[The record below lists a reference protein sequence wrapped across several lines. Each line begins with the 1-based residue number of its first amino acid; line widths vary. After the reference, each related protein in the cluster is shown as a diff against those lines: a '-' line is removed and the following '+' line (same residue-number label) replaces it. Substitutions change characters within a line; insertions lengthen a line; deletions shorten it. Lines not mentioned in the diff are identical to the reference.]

1 MFGKPSLL
9 TRVAV
14 GKTVGFLFGL
24 VGFIC
29 LPLIFLEG
37 GWLLRW
43 GILLWYTTVGAV
55 IGIFG
60 VFDEHPLLHF
70 RMPWWFRGLLFGAWM
85 NLVLL
90 FFSYDTMN
98 AIMLSLFPEGGWL
111 SSPFW
116 FVAEGAILGMIIDYL
131 STRFGGE
138 GKDVVVG

>member
-1 MFGKPSLL
+1 
-9 TRVAV
+9 
-14 GKTVGFLFGL
+14 
-24 VGFIC
+24 
-29 LPLIFLEG
+29 
-37 GWLLRW
+37 
-43 GILLWYTTVGAV
+43 
-55 IGIFG
+55 
-60 VFDEHPLLHF
+60 
-70 RMPWWFRGLLFGAWM
+70 MPWWFRGLLLGAWM

-138 GKDVVVG
+138 GKDVAGK